1 MDMQQQIEQVRT
13 RIQWAIAHSYVDRYI
28 QPRIIDEDRISFALS
43 MLRSAQVE
51 ENIALDYVF
60 AMMLIQLALD
70 THDEVDGQQIMQKKQ
85 LTVLAGD
92 LYSGLYYDFLA
103 QRHDISLIRRFA
115 EAIKEINIQKIRLQQ
130 LSSDDLERFHCIAII
145 ESALL
150 RQLAEHVHAHEW
162 GELAYYLFA
171 LKRVHR
177 EGAKST
183 ALMNYIDHCQRKLQD
198 LLPFHAYEEV
208 KERFSHL
215 LV

>member
-1 MDMQQQIEQVRT
+1 MDMQQQIEQVRM
-13 RIQWAIAHSYVDRYI
+13 RIQRAIAHSYVDRYI

-70 THDEVDGQQIMQKKQ
+70 THDEVDEQQMMQQRQ

-92 LYSGLYYDFLA
+92 LYSGLYYEFLA
-103 QRHDISLIRRFA
+103 RRHDISLIRRFA

-177 EGAKST
+177 DGVKST
-183 ALMNYIDHCQRKLQD
+183 ALMDYIDHCQRKLQD
-198 LLPFHAYEEV
+198 LLPFHVYEEV
-208 KERFSHL
+208 KKRFSHL

>member
-1 MDMQQQIEQVRT
+1 MNMQQQIEQVRT
-13 RIQWAIAHSYVDRYI
+13 RIQRAIAHSYVDRYI
-28 QPRIIDEDRISFALS
+28 QPRMIDEDRISFALS

-70 THDEVDGQQIMQKKQ
+70 THDEVDEQQISQQKQ

-103 QRHDISLIRRFA
+103 RRHDISLIRRFA

-130 LSSDDLERFHCIAII
+130 LSSNDLERFHCIAVI

-162 GELAYYLFA
+162 GEVACYLFA
-171 LKRVHR
+171 LKRVYR
-177 EGAKST
+177 ERAKLE
-183 ALMNYIDHCQRKLQD
+183 ALNYIDHCKRKLQD
-198 LLPFHAYEEV
+198 LLPFHVHKEV
-208 KERFSHL
+208 KEQFSHL

>member
-1 MDMQQQIEQVRT
+1 MDMQQQIERVRT
-13 RIQWAIAHSYVDRYI
+13 RIQQATAHSYVDRYI
-28 QPRIIDEDRISFALS
+28 QPRMIDEDRILFALS

-51 ENIALDYVF
+51 ESIALDYVF

-70 THDEVDGQQIMQKKQ
+70 THDEVDEQQNSQQKQ

-103 QRHDISLIRRFA
+103 RRHAISLIRRFA

-130 LSSDDLERFHCIAII
+130 LSSNDLERFHCIAVI

-162 GELAYYLFA
+162 GELAYYLFS
-171 LKRVHR
+171 LRRVQR
-177 EGAKST
+177 EETKSDISCE
-183 ALMNYIDHCQRKLQD
+183 YIDHCKRKLQY
-198 LLPFHAYEEV
+198 LPSCIHEEV
-208 KERFSHL
+208 KERFSRL
-215 LV
+215 LA

>member
-13 RIQWAIAHSYVDRYI
+13 RIQRAIAHSYVDRYI
-28 QPRIIDEDRISFALS
+28 QPRMIDEDRISFALS
-43 MLRSAQVE
+43 MLRSARVE

-70 THDEVDGQQIMQKKQ
+70 THDEVDEQQISQQKQ

-103 QRHDISLIRRFA
+103 RRHDISLIRRFA
-115 EAIKEINIQKIRLQQ
+115 EAIKEINIKKIHLQQ
-130 LSSDDLERFHCIAII
+130 LSSNDLERFHCIAVI

-162 GELAYYLFA
+162 GEVAYYLFA
-171 LKRVHR
+171 LKRVYR
-177 EGAKST
+177 EKTESET
-183 ALMNYIDHCQRKLQD
+183 SINYIDHCKRKLQD
-198 LLPFHAYEEV
+198 LLPFHVHEEI
-208 KERFSHL
+208 KEQFSHL